1 MSATVAP
8 GVHRLG
14 SPLVNFYLV
23 ESPDGLTLVDAGLK
37 GYFGQLEPLLSGL
50 GRSLAD
56 IDAVVLTH
64 GHGDHVGVAERVRTE
79 SPAPVLI
86 HPGDEEMARTGKP
99 QPREGSLR
107 PYFRHAAMYRLVAEF
122 ARRGAMPTKVGEM
135 SPFPPAGGRLDV
147 PGGLSAV
154 PTPGHSH
161 GHCALLLEDQGVL
174 FVGDAL
180 CTYHPLIGRRG
191 PQLMPAPFA
200 SSVEQAVE
208 SLGAVADTGAQILLP
223 GHGEPWREGAASAVE
238 AARRIGPT

>member
-14 SPLVNFYLV
+14 SPLVNFYLL

-37 GYFGQLEPLLSGL
+37 GYYEQLPELLGSL

-86 HPGDEEMARTGKP
+86 HPADAEMARTGKP
-99 QPREGSLR
+99 QKREGSILPALR
-107 PYFRHAAMYRLVAEF
+107 HPATYKLLAEFIRRGATPTKIGEVAEF
-122 ARRGAMPTKVGEM
+122 A
-135 SPFPPAGGRLDV
+135 PAGGPLDV
-147 PGGLSAV
+147 PGGLRAV

-161 GHCALLLEDQGVL
+161 GHCALFVESAGVL
-174 FVGDAL
+174 FVGDAM
-180 CTYHPLIGRRG
+180 CTYHVFTGRRG
-191 PQLMPAPFA
+191 PQLMPSAFA
-200 SSVEQAVE
+200 SSIEQAVN
-208 SLGAVADTGAQILLP
+208 SLGALADTGAQVVLP
-223 GHGEPWREGAASAVE
+223 GHGEPWREGAVAAVE